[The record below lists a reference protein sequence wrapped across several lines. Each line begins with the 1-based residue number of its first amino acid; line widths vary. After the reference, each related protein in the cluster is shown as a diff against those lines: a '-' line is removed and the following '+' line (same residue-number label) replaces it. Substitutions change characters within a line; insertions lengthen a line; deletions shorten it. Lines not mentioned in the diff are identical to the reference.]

1 MKRII
6 VPIDFSKEAMEGLNL
21 AITLSKSIPSVI
33 EMVYVQKKKDE
44 FYHITKEKEQEL
56 AEKKFKEIQ
65 KKYKSKL
72 PKNTELKYII
82 KKGKIYTEV
91 VNQAHSFKDSF
102 IVSSTHGASGFEKF
116 FLGSNTFKIITA
128 TTKPVFTIRD
138 TISPKEIRNIILP
151 LDTTH
156 DTRQKVPFTAEIAGF
171 CNAKIHVVSVCQTL
185 SKEFEKKLNGF
196 SKQTCEYLDKQN
208 IPYETDFRSGKNIT
222 DLTQEYAKE
231 VNADLI
237 SIMTEQSLAFSG
249 VVIGGNAQE
258 MLNTSD
264 FPVLSITPKELSI
277 KGNFRTQG
285 Y

>member
-91 VNQAHSFKDSF
+91 VNQAHSFNDSF